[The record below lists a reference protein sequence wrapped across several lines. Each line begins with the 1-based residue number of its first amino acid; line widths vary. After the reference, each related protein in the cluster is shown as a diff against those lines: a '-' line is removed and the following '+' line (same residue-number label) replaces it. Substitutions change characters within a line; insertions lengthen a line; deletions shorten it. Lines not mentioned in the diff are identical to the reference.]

1 MEAKIP
7 AFLVVVAYLVLMVGI
22 GVYFT
27 RRAGKSEA
35 DYYAAGKSIPS
46 FWGGLAIA
54 SDYTSAGTMVAGLG
68 VTVAFAGLG
77 LNLWASP
84 LVVIG
89 FMLAAFTIGP
99 RLRGKGFTSVPDYF
113 ASFGDSLVL
122 RTISA
127 ILIVFMMGVYV
138 IVQLKGIG
146 LIGMYILGI
155 PYTLSVVLFGGV
167 LILYVAL
174 GGMMSSIWTGVVQM
188 FLMIFT
194 VLLLAIMGL
203 ISAGGLTNLVAGVA
217 QKSPW
222 FFTME
227 GKIGLSY
234 PFTYG
239 VIMMFIMLAMPHMIM
254 RIYSTRSGIG
264 ARRTLVWGGFWTG
277 VWTIP
282 WLIVLASVVYFV
294 MPTKQPDMGFIL
306 LTGKLLPYS
315 FIMGLA
321 LCSLLA
327 ACMSTISAQ
336 LIAASTSISYDLYAR
351 VLKKGISN
359 VSKERLAWWG
369 RISVVV
375 VGIIVLLIALN
386 PPDFVAKMLLLA
398 GSCGGASFLAP
409 FYFGL
414 YWSKVNKYSIGASMV
429 AGFATVILTNPMFKL
444 LAVQPEPLGGIIGA
458 AVSAIVLI
466 LVTLATSGKTEG
478 SQSKQRS

>member
-1 MEAKIP
+1 
-7 AFLVVVAYLVLMVGI
+7 LTVVGYLVAMVGI
-22 GVYFT
+22 GVYFI

-46 FWGGLAIA
+46 FWGGMAIA

-84 LVVIG
+84 LVILG
-89 FMLAAFTIGP
+89 FLLAAFTIGP

-113 ASFGDSLVL
+113 ASFGDSLAL
-122 RTISA
+122 RAISA
-127 ILIVFMMGVYV
+127 IFIVFIMGVYV
-138 IVQLKGIG
+138 IVQLKGLG
-146 LIGMYILGI
+146 LIGMYVLGI
-155 PYTLSVVLFGGV
+155 NYTLSVVLFGGV
-167 LILYVAL
+167 LIIYVAL
-174 GGMMSSIWTGVVQM
+174 GGMMSSVWTGVVQE

-194 VLLLAIMGL
+194 VLLLAILGL
-203 ISAGGLTNLVAGVA
+203 IEAGGLTKLVSTVA

-234 PFTYG
+234 PFTYS
-239 VIMMFIMLAMPHMIM
+239 VIMMFIMLSMPHMVM
-254 RIYSTRSGIG
+254 RIYATRSVVG

-315 FIMGLA
+315 FIIGIA

-351 VLKKGISN
+351 VVKKGVSN
-359 VSKERLAWWG
+359 VPKETLAWWG
-369 RISVVV
+369 RISVIV
-375 VGIIVLLIALN
+375 VGVIVLLIALH
-386 PPDFVAKMLLLA
+386 PPNFVAKMLLLA
-398 GSCGGASFLAP
+398 GSCAGAAFLAP

-414 YWSKVNKYSIGASMV
+414 YWSKVNKYSVGASMV
-429 AGFATVILTNPMFKL
+429 AGFATVILTNPMFHL
-444 LAVQPEPLGGIIGA
+444 LPVKPEPIAGIIGA
-458 AVSAIVLI
+458 AVSAVVLI
-466 LVTLATSGKTEG
+466 LITLATSVNVKNSEDPQG
-478 SQSKQRS
+478 SQFR